1 MIKVCR
7 HQTPNPLSENCPSV
21 KAQQSASL
29 GSRVWCL
36 TGSHVRDDGQALRCG
51 AGAGGSENLDD
62 STIVS
67 QRRRVYACAAT
78 TSLSAHAGKDSTFH
92 KQERQTQPHPH
103 SVGHGRNGR
112 ARGGRVT
119 RTVDHLLGAGVC
131 TDLGAWDIA
140 RHAPSQRV
148 FVAQIA
154 GREQVALSVA
164 GSLGAAGRCWQATV
178 CVRRWRGDRP
188 LRNSPSVTSAL
199 QAVVMPT
206 MSSCASAMI
215 GES

>member
-78 TSLSAHAGKDSTFH
+78 TTHDSLSQIHQPSTSLSALAKTVHSTS
-92 KQERQTQPHPH
+92 KNDKRSLILK

-154 GREQVALSVA
+154 GRQQVTLSVA
-164 GSLGAAGRCWQATV
+164 GSLGAAGRCWQQRSASDDGVVTDR
-178 CVRRWRGDRP
+178 CGTHRR
-188 LRNSPSVTSAL
+188 
-199 QAVVMPT
+199 
-206 MSSCASAMI
+206 
-215 GES
+215 